1 MKTRYINWFFVAAL
15 AMMGCF
21 MTACEDQP
29 DKYEIADGV
38 PTLKYVRS
46 PLPEEA
52 DSLLV
57 GAYLG
62 NTVCLVGDNLRSIY
76 ELYFNDQK
84 ATLNT
89 SYMTDHTVLVDI
101 PKNIPEEVTNK
112 IYMITKSGEKVDF
125 DFSVMVPAPVVSSM
139 SCEYAPAGSEAVL
152 YGDYFVDDPNVPL
165 TISMPGDITVE
176 GEQIT
181 SITKTAVKFIVPE
194 GAVQGNIRV
203 KSIYGTG
210 QSVFQYKDTRNI
222 LFDWDGKYEGALAA
236 GNSWN
241 GDNEKKGQI
250 LASVPSVDE
259 KYMVMGPATL
269 SGGQWQTPGEYL
281 MMYWPDPNATEG
293 CVPLY
298 NLPQFKKMLE
308 DYKIEE
314 LALKFEVYVPTSNP
328 WMAEGM
334 QIRFT
339 SLDEVSMSN
348 QTQDYIWND
357 DESHE
362 EGKAPRGVWVPWE
375 ETGSYDT
382 NNQWVTVTLK
392 MLEFNKLVS
401 GLASDTEFTQD
412 RFAGLSIFLRGGGV
426 DGKECEPIICIDNIR
441 VVPVE
446 YYLKT

>member
-250 LASVPSVDE
+250 LASVPPVDG

-392 MLEFNKLVS
+392 MSEFNKLVS
-401 GLASDTEFTQD
+401 GLVSDTEFTQD

-441 VVPVE
+441 MVPVE
-446 YYLKT
+446 

>member
-15 AMMGCF
+15 AVMGCL

-89 SYMTDHTVLVDI
+89 SYMTDHTILVDI

-112 IYMITKSGEKVDF
+112 IYMVTKSGAKVDF

-181 SITKTAVKFIVPE
+181 SITKTAIKFIVPE

-250 LASVPSVDE
+250 LTSVPPVDG

-392 MLEFNKLVS
+392 MSEFNKLVS

-446 YYLKT
+446 

>member
-112 IYMITKSGEKVDF
+112 IYMITKSGAKVDF

-314 LALKFEVYVPTSNP
+314 LALKFEVYIPTSNP

-362 EGKAPRGVWVPWE
+362 EGKAPRGVWVPWK

-392 MLEFNKLVS
+392 MSEFNKLVS

-446 YYLKT
+446 

>member
-241 GDNEKKGQI
+241 GDNEKKGQTI
-250 LASVPSVDE
+250 SSVPPIDGNYLVL
-259 KYMVMGPATL
+259 GPSTL
-269 SGGQWQTPGEYL
+269 LGGQWETPNAYV
-281 MMYWPDPNATEG
+281 MMYWPDQHATQG

-298 NLPQFKKMLE
+298 DLPQFKKMLE
-308 DYKIEE
+308 EYE
-314 LALKFEVYVPTSNP
+314 LEDLAVKFEAYVPASNP

-334 QIRFT
+334 QIQFT
-339 SLDEVSMSN
+339 SLDEVSMEN
-348 QTQDYIWND
+348 QNNDYVYG
-357 DESHE
+357 
-362 EGKAPRGVWVPWE
+362 EGKEPRGVWVPWE

-382 NNQWVTVTLK
+382 GNQWVTVTLK
-392 MLEFNKLVS
+392 MSEFNKQVS
-401 GLASDTEFTQD
+401 GVVSETEFTKEKL
-412 RFAGLSIFLRGGGV
+412 AGLSIFLRGGGV

-446 YYLKT
+446 

>member
-38 PTLKYVRS
+38 PDLKYVRS

-112 IYMITKSGEKVDF
+112 IYMVTKSGAKVDF
-125 DFSVMVPAPVVSSM
+125 DFNVMVPAPVVSSM

-181 SITKTAVKFIVPE
+181 SITKTAVKFIVPV
-194 GAVQGNIRV
+194 GAMQGNIRV

-222 LFDWDGKYEGALAA
+222 LFDWDGNYEGALAA

-250 LASVPSVDE
+250 LASVPSVDG

-298 NLPQFKKMLE
+298 DLPQFKKMLE

-392 MLEFNKLVS
+392 MSEFNKLVS

-446 YYLKT
+446 

>member
-15 AMMGCF
+15 AMMGCL

-89 SYMTDHTVLVDI
+89 SYMTDHTILVDI

-112 IYMITKSGEKVDF
+112 IYMITKSGAKVDF
-125 DFSVMVPAPVVSSM
+125 DFNVMVPAPVVSSM

-152 YGDYFVDDPNVPL
+152 YGDYFVDDPNIPL

-181 SITKTAVKFIVPE
+181 SITKTAIKFIVPV
-194 GAVQGNIRV
+194 GAMQGNIRV

-236 GNSWN
+236 GNSWE

-250 LASVPSVDE
+250 LPSVPSVDNN
-259 KYMVMGPATL
+259 YMVLGTTFL
-269 SGGQWQTPGEYL
+269 SGGQWDTPKEYI
-281 MMYWPDPNATEG
+281 MMYWPDLNATEG

-298 NLPQFKKMLE
+298 DLPQFKEMLE
-308 DYKIEE
+308 DYTIEE

-334 QIRFT
+334 QIMFT
-339 SLDEVSMSN
+339 SLDEASIQKHN
-348 QTQDYIWND
+348 NDYFYQT
-357 DESHE
+357 ET
-362 EGKAPRGVWVPWE
+362 PRGVWVPWE

-382 NNQWVTVTLK
+382 GNQWVTVTLK
-392 MLEFNKLVS
+392 MSEFNKQISGVVS
-401 GLASDTEFTQD
+401 ETELTKEKL
-412 RFAGLSIFLRGGGV
+412 AGLSIFLRGGGV

-446 YYLKT
+446 

>member
-38 PTLKYVRS
+38 PILKYVRS

-112 IYMITKSGEKVDF
+112 IYMITKSGAKVDF
-125 DFSVMVPAPVVSSM
+125 DFNVMVPAPVVSSM

-181 SITKTAVKFIVPE
+181 SITKTAIKFIVPV
-194 GAVQGNIRV
+194 GAMQGNIRV

-250 LASVPSVDE
+250 LPSVPSVDNN
-259 KYMVMGPATL
+259 YMVLGTTFL
-269 SGGQWQTPGEYL
+269 SGGQWDTPPEYT
-281 MMYWPDPNATEG
+281 MMYWPDLNATEG

-298 NLPQFKKMLE
+298 DLPQFKKMLE
-308 DYKIEE
+308 DYTIEE

-334 QIRFT
+334 QIMFT
-339 SLDEVSMSN
+339 SLDEASIQKHN
-348 QTQDYIWND
+348 NDYFYQT
-357 DESHE
+357 ET
-362 EGKAPRGVWVPWE
+362 PRGVWVPWE

-382 NNQWVTVTLK
+382 GDQWVTVTLK
-392 MLEFNKLVS
+392 MSEFNKQLSGVVS
-401 GLASDTEFTQD
+401 ETELTKEKL
-412 RFAGLSIFLRGGGV
+412 AGLSIFLRGGGV

-446 YYLKT
+446 

>member
-15 AMMGCF
+15 AMMGCL

-112 IYMITKSGEKVDF
+112 IYMITKSGAKVDF

-250 LASVPSVDE
+250 LPSVPPVDG

-392 MLEFNKLVS
+392 MSEFNKLVS

-446 YYLKT
+446 

>member
-15 AMMGCF
+15 AMMGCL

-89 SYMTDHTVLVDI
+89 SYMTDHTILVDI

-112 IYMITKSGEKVDF
+112 IYMVTKSGAKVDF

-152 YGDYFVDDPNVPL
+152 YGDYFVDDSNVPL

-250 LASVPSVDE
+250 LASVPSVDG

-392 MLEFNKLVS
+392 MSEFNKLVS

-446 YYLKT
+446 

>member
-15 AMMGCF
+15 AMMGCL

-89 SYMTDHTVLVDI
+89 SYMTDHTILVDI

-112 IYMITKSGEKVDF
+112 IYMVTKSGAKVDF
-125 DFSVMVPAPVVSSM
+125 DFNVMVPAPVVSSM

-152 YGDYFVDDPNVPL
+152 YGDYFVDDPNIPL

-181 SITKTAVKFIVPE
+181 SITKTAVKFIVPV
-194 GAVQGNIRV
+194 GAMQGNIRV

-236 GNSWN
+236 GNSWS
-241 GDNEKKGQI
+241 GDDEKKGQTI
-250 LASVPSVDE
+250 SSVPPIDGNYLVL
-259 KYMVMGPATL
+259 GPSTL
-269 SGGQWQTPGEYL
+269 LGGQWETPNAYV
-281 MMYWPDPNATEG
+281 MMYWPDQHATQG

-298 NLPQFKKMLE
+298 DLPQFKKMLE
-308 DYKIEE
+308 DYE
-314 LALKFEVYVPTSNP
+314 LEDLAVKFEAYVPASNP

-334 QIRFT
+334 QIQFT
-339 SLDEVSMSN
+339 SLDEVSMEN
-348 QTQDYIWND
+348 QNNDYVYG
-357 DESHE
+357 
-362 EGKAPRGVWVPWE
+362 EGKEPRGVWIPWE

-382 NNQWVTVTLK
+382 GNQWVTVTLK
-392 MLEFNKLVS
+392 MSEFNKQISGVVS
-401 GLASDTEFTQD
+401 ETELTKEKL
-412 RFAGLSIFLRGGGV
+412 AGLSIFLRGGGV

-446 YYLKT
+446 

>member
-152 YGDYFVDDPNVPL
+152 YGDYFVDDPNVPF

-250 LASVPSVDE
+250 LASVPPVDG

-392 MLEFNKLVS
+392 MSEFNKLVS

-426 DGKECEPIICIDNIR
+426 DGKECEPIICMDNIR

-446 YYLKT
+446 

>member
-1 MKTRYINWFFVAAL
+1 MMHKMKTRYINWFFVAAL
-15 AMMGCF
+15 AMMGCL

-112 IYMITKSGEKVDF
+112 IYMITKSGAKVDF

-250 LASVPSVDE
+250 LTSVPPVDG

-392 MLEFNKLVS
+392 MSEFNKLVS

-446 YYLKT
+446 

>member
-15 AMMGCF
+15 AMMGCL

-89 SYMTDHTVLVDI
+89 SYMTDHTILVDI

-112 IYMITKSGEKVDF
+112 IYMVTKSGAKVDF
-125 DFSVMVPAPVVSSM
+125 DFSVMVPAPVVNSM

-152 YGDYFVDDPNVPL
+152 YGDYFVDDPNIPL

-181 SITKTAVKFIVPE
+181 SITKTAIKFIVPE

-222 LFDWDGKYEGALAA
+222 LFDWDGNYEGALAA

-250 LASVPSVDE
+250 LASVPSVDG

-392 MLEFNKLVS
+392 MSEFNKLVS

-446 YYLKT
+446 

>member
-15 AMMGCF
+15 AVMGCL

-38 PTLKYVRS
+38 PALKYVRS

-89 SYMTDHTVLVDI
+89 SYMTDHTILVDI

-112 IYMITKSGEKVDF
+112 IYMVTKSGAKVDF
-125 DFSVMVPAPVVSSM
+125 DFNVMVPAPVVSSM

-181 SITKTAVKFIVPE
+181 SITKTAVKFIVPV
-194 GAVQGNIRV
+194 GAMQGNIRV

-222 LFDWDGKYEGALAA
+222 LFDWDGNYEGALAA

-250 LASVPSVDE
+250 LASVPSVDG

-298 NLPQFKKMLE
+298 DLPQFKKMLE
-308 DYKIEE
+308 EYE
-314 LALKFEVYVPTSNP
+314 LEDLAVKFEAYVPASNP

-334 QIRFT
+334 QIQFT
-339 SLDEVSMSN
+339 SLDEVSMEN
-348 QTQDYIWND
+348 QNHDYVYG
-357 DESHE
+357 
-362 EGKAPRGVWVPWE
+362 EGKEPRGVWVPWE

-382 NNQWVTVTLK
+382 GNQWVTVTLK
-392 MLEFNKLVS
+392 MSEFNKQVS
-401 GLASDTEFTQD
+401 GVVSESEFTEENL
-412 RFAGLSIFLRGGGV
+412 AGLSIFLRGGGV

-446 YYLKT
+446 

>member
-15 AMMGCF
+15 AMMGCL

-89 SYMTDHTVLVDI
+89 SYMTDHTILVDI

-112 IYMITKSGEKVDF
+112 IYMVTKSGAKVDF
-125 DFSVMVPAPVVSSM
+125 DFNVMVPAPVVSSM

-250 LASVPSVDE
+250 LASVPSVDG

-298 NLPQFKKMLE
+298 NLPQFKEMLE

-392 MLEFNKLVS
+392 MSEFNKLVS

-446 YYLKT
+446 

>member
-15 AMMGCF
+15 AMMGCL

-38 PTLKYVRS
+38 PALKYVRS

-89 SYMTDHTVLVDI
+89 SYMTDHTILVDI

-112 IYMITKSGEKVDF
+112 IYMVTKSGAKVDF
-125 DFSVMVPAPVVSSM
+125 DFNVMVPAPVVSSM

-181 SITKTAVKFIVPE
+181 SITKTAIKFIVPE

-250 LASVPSVDE
+250 LPSVPSVDG

-392 MLEFNKLVS
+392 MSEFNKLVS

-426 DGKECEPIICIDNIR
+426 DGEECEPIICIDNIR

-446 YYLKT
+446 

>member
-15 AMMGCF
+15 AMMGCL

-89 SYMTDHTVLVDI
+89 SYMTDHTILVDI

-112 IYMITKSGEKVDF
+112 IYMITKSGAKVDF
-125 DFSVMVPAPVVSSM
+125 DFNVMVPDPVVSSM

-152 YGDYFVDDPNVPL
+152 YGDYFVDDPNIPL

-181 SITKTAVKFIVPE
+181 SITKTAVKFIVPV
-194 GAVQGNIRV
+194 GAMQGNIRV

-236 GNSWN
+236 GNSWS
-241 GDNEKKGQI
+241 GDDEKKGQTI
-250 LASVPSVDE
+250 SSVPPIDGNYLVL
-259 KYMVMGPATL
+259 GPSTL
-269 SGGQWQTPGEYL
+269 LGGQWETPNAYV
-281 MMYWPDPNATEG
+281 MMYWPDQHATQG

-298 NLPQFKKMLE
+298 DLPQFKKMLE
-308 DYKIEE
+308 DYE
-314 LALKFEVYVPTSNP
+314 LEDLAVKFEAYVPASNP

-334 QIRFT
+334 QIQFT
-339 SLDEVSMSN
+339 SLDEVSMEN
-348 QTQDYIWND
+348 QNNDYVYG
-357 DESHE
+357 
-362 EGKAPRGVWVPWE
+362 EGKEPRGVWIPWE

-382 NNQWVTVTLK
+382 GNQWVTVTLK
-392 MLEFNKLVS
+392 MSEFNKQISGVVS
-401 GLASDTEFTQD
+401 ETELTKEKL
-412 RFAGLSIFLRGGGV
+412 AGLSIFLRGGGV

-446 YYLKT
+446 

>member
-15 AMMGCF
+15 AMMGCL

-89 SYMTDHTVLVDI
+89 SYMTDHTILVDI

-112 IYMITKSGEKVDF
+112 IYMVTKSGAKVDF
-125 DFSVMVPAPVVSSM
+125 DFNVMVPAPVVSSM

-181 SITKTAVKFIVPE
+181 SITKTAIKFIVPV
-194 GAVQGNIRV
+194 GAMQGNIRV

-241 GDNEKKGQI
+241 GDNEKRGQI
-250 LASVPSVDE
+250 LASVPPVDNN
-259 KYMVMGPATL
+259 YMVLGTTFL
-269 SGGQWQTPGEYL
+269 SGGQWDTPPEYI

-348 QTQDYIWND
+348 QTQAYIWND

-392 MLEFNKLVS
+392 MSEFNKLVS

-446 YYLKT
+446 

>member
-21 MTACEDQP
+21 MTACEDRP

-250 LASVPSVDE
+250 LASVPSVDG

-392 MLEFNKLVS
+392 MSEFNKLVS

-446 YYLKT
+446 

>member
-15 AMMGCF
+15 AMMGCL

-57 GAYLG
+57 EAYLG

-89 SYMTDHTVLVDI
+89 SYMTDHTILVDI

-112 IYMITKSGEKVDF
+112 IYMVTKSGAKVDF
-125 DFSVMVPAPVVSSM
+125 DFNVMVPAPVVSSM

-181 SITKTAVKFIVPE
+181 SITKTAVKFIVPV
-194 GAVQGNIRV
+194 GAMQGNIRV

-222 LFDWDGKYEGALAA
+222 LFDWDGNYEGALAA

-250 LASVPSVDE
+250 LPSVPSVDNN
-259 KYMVMGPATL
+259 YMVLGTTFL
-269 SGGQWQTPGEYL
+269 SGDQWNTPPEYT
-281 MMYWPDPNATEG
+281 MMYWPDLNATEG

-298 NLPQFKKMLE
+298 DLPQFKKMLE
-308 DYKIEE
+308 DYTIEE

-328 WMAEGM
+328 WMANGM
-334 QIRFT
+334 QIMFT
-339 SLDEVSMSN
+339 SLDEASIQKHN
-348 QTQDYIWND
+348 NDYFYQT
-357 DESHE
+357 ET
-362 EGKAPRGVWVPWE
+362 PRGVWVPWE

-382 NNQWVTVTLK
+382 GDQWVTVTLK
-392 MLEFNKLVS
+392 MSEFNKQVS
-401 GLASDTEFTQD
+401 GVVSETELTKEKL
-412 RFAGLSIFLRGGGV
+412 AGLSIFLRGGGV

-446 YYLKT
+446 

>member
-112 IYMITKSGEKVDF
+112 IYMVTKSGEKVDF

-181 SITKTAVKFIVPE
+181 SITKTAVKFIVPG

-250 LASVPSVDE
+250 LASVPPVDE

-392 MLEFNKLVS
+392 ISEFNKLVS

-446 YYLKT
+446 

>member
-89 SYMTDHTVLVDI
+89 SYMTDHTILVDI

-241 GDNEKKGQI
+241 GDNEKKRQI
-250 LASVPSVDE
+250 LASVPPVDE

-392 MLEFNKLVS
+392 MSEFNKLVS

-446 YYLKT
+446 

>member
-112 IYMITKSGEKVDF
+112 IYMITKSGAKVDF

-222 LFDWDGKYEGALAA
+222 LFDWDEKYEGALAA

-250 LASVPSVDE
+250 LASVPPVDE

-392 MLEFNKLVS
+392 MSEFNKLVS

-446 YYLKT
+446 

>member
-89 SYMTDHTVLVDI
+89 SYMTDHTILVDI

-112 IYMITKSGEKVDF
+112 IYMVTKSGAKVDF

-181 SITKTAVKFIVPE
+181 SITKTAIKFIVPE

-250 LASVPSVDE
+250 LASVPSVDG

-392 MLEFNKLVS
+392 MSEFNKLVS

-446 YYLKT
+446 

>member
-38 PTLKYVRS
+38 PALKYVRS

-250 LASVPSVDE
+250 LASVPSVDG

-314 LALKFEVYVPTSNP
+314 LVLKFEVYVPTSNP

-392 MLEFNKLVS
+392 MSEFNKLVS

-446 YYLKT
+446 

>member
-15 AMMGCF
+15 AVMGCL

-89 SYMTDHTVLVDI
+89 SYMTDHTILVDI

-112 IYMITKSGEKVDF
+112 IYMVTKSGAKVDF
-125 DFSVMVPAPVVSSM
+125 DFNVMVPAPVVSSM

-250 LASVPSVDE
+250 LPSVPSVDG

-392 MLEFNKLVS
+392 MSEFNKLVS

-426 DGKECEPIICIDNIR
+426 DGKECEPIICMDNIR

-446 YYLKT
+446 

>member
-15 AMMGCF
+15 AMMGCL

-89 SYMTDHTVLVDI
+89 SYMTDHTILVDI

-112 IYMITKSGEKVDF
+112 IYMVTKSGAKVDF
-125 DFSVMVPAPVVSSM
+125 DFNVMVPAPVVSSM

-181 SITKTAVKFIVPE
+181 SITKTAIKFIVPV
-194 GAVQGNIRV
+194 GAMQGNIRV

-222 LFDWDGKYEGALAA
+222 LFDWDGNYEGALAA

-250 LASVPSVDE
+250 LASVPSVDG

-314 LALKFEVYVPTSNP
+314 LALKFEVYVPASNP

-334 QIRFT
+334 QIQFT
-339 SLDEVSMSN
+339 SLDEVSMEN
-348 QTQDYIWND
+348 QNNDYVYG
-357 DESHE
+357 
-362 EGKAPRGVWVPWE
+362 EGKEPRGVWVPWE

-382 NNQWVTVTLK
+382 GNQWVTVTLK
-392 MLEFNKLVS
+392 TS
-401 GLASDTEFTQD
+401 EFTKQVAGIVSESE
-412 RFAGLSIFLRGGGV
+412 FTEENLAGLSIFLRGGGL

-446 YYLKT
+446 

>member
-112 IYMITKSGEKVDF
+112 IYMVTKSGAKVDF
-125 DFSVMVPAPVVSSM
+125 DFNVMVPAPVVSSM

-181 SITKTAVKFIVPE
+181 SITKTAVKFIVPV
-194 GAVQGNIRV
+194 GAMQGNIRV

-250 LASVPSVDE
+250 LASVPSVDG

-392 MLEFNKLVS
+392 MSEFNKLVS

-446 YYLKT
+446 

>member
-15 AMMGCF
+15 AMMGCL

-89 SYMTDHTVLVDI
+89 SYMTDHTILVDI

-112 IYMITKSGEKVDF
+112 IYMVTKSGAKVDF

-181 SITKTAVKFIVPE
+181 SITKTAIKFIVPE

-250 LASVPSVDE
+250 LASVPSVDG

-362 EGKAPRGVWVPWE
+362 EGKAPRGVWVPWK

-392 MLEFNKLVS
+392 MSEFNKLVS

-446 YYLKT
+446 

>member
-112 IYMITKSGEKVDF
+112 IYMVTKSGEKVDF

-392 MLEFNKLVS
+392 MSEFNKLVS

-446 YYLKT
+446 

>member
-181 SITKTAVKFIVPE
+181 SITKTAIKFIVPE

-250 LASVPSVDE
+250 LTSVPPVDG

-392 MLEFNKLVS
+392 MSEFNKLVS

-446 YYLKT
+446 

>member
-250 LASVPSVDE
+250 LASVPSVDG

-392 MLEFNKLVS
+392 MSEFNKLVS

-441 VVPVE
+441 MVPVE
-446 YYLKT
+446 

>member
-15 AMMGCF
+15 AVMGCL

-89 SYMTDHTVLVDI
+89 SYMTDHTILVDI
-101 PKNIPEEVTNK
+101 PKNIPKEVTNK
-112 IYMITKSGEKVDF
+112 IYMITKAGEKVDF

-250 LASVPSVDE
+250 LASVPSVDG

-392 MLEFNKLVS
+392 MSEFNKLVS

-426 DGKECEPIICIDNIR
+426 DGKECEPIICMDNIR

-446 YYLKT
+446 

>member
-1 MKTRYINWFFVAAL
+1 MKTRYINCFFVAAL

-89 SYMTDHTVLVDI
+89 SYMTDHTILVDI

-112 IYMITKSGEKVDF
+112 IYMVTKSGAKVDF

-181 SITKTAVKFIVPE
+181 SITKTAIKFIVPE

-250 LASVPSVDE
+250 LASVPSVDG

-362 EGKAPRGVWVPWE
+362 EGKASRGVWVPWE

-392 MLEFNKLVS
+392 MSEFNKLVS
-401 GLASDTEFTQD
+401 GLVSDTELTQD

-426 DGKECEPIICIDNIR
+426 DGKECEPIICMDNIR

-446 YYLKT
+446 

>member
-15 AMMGCF
+15 AMMGCL

-38 PTLKYVRS
+38 PALKYVRS

-250 LASVPSVDE
+250 LASVPSVDG

-392 MLEFNKLVS
+392 MSEFNKLVS

-426 DGKECEPIICIDNIR
+426 DGKECEPIICMDNIR

-446 YYLKT
+446 

>member
-15 AMMGCF
+15 AVMGCL

-89 SYMTDHTVLVDI
+89 SYMTDHTILVDI

-112 IYMITKSGEKVDF
+112 IYMVTKSGAKVDF

-181 SITKTAVKFIVPE
+181 SITKTAIKFIVPE

-250 LASVPSVDE
+250 LASVPSVDG

-298 NLPQFKKMLE
+298 NLPQFKEMLE

-392 MLEFNKLVS
+392 MSEFNKLVS

-426 DGKECEPIICIDNIR
+426 DGKECEPIICMDNIR

-446 YYLKT
+446 

>member
-15 AMMGCF
+15 AMMGCL

-89 SYMTDHTVLVDI
+89 SYMTDHTILVDI

-112 IYMITKSGEKVDF
+112 IYMVTKSGAKVDF
-125 DFSVMVPAPVVSSM
+125 DFNVMVPAPVVSSM

-152 YGDYFVDDPNVPL
+152 YGDYFVDDPNIPL

-181 SITKTAVKFIVPE
+181 SITKTAVKFIVPV
-194 GAVQGNIRV
+194 GAMQGNIRV

-236 GNSWN
+236 GNSWE

-250 LASVPSVDE
+250 LPSVPSVDNN
-259 KYMVMGPATL
+259 YMVLGTTFL
-269 SGGQWQTPGEYL
+269 SGGQWDTPKEYI
-281 MMYWPDPNATEG
+281 MMYWPDLNATEG

-298 NLPQFKKMLE
+298 DLPQFKKMLE
-308 DYKIEE
+308 DYTIEE

-334 QIRFT
+334 QIMFT
-339 SLDEVSMSN
+339 SLDEASIQKHN
-348 QTQDYIWND
+348 NDYFYQT
-357 DESHE
+357 ET
-362 EGKAPRGVWVPWE
+362 PRGVWVPWE

-382 NNQWVTVTLK
+382 GDQWVTVTLK
-392 MLEFNKLVS
+392 MSEFNKQLSGVVS
-401 GLASDTEFTQD
+401 ETELTKEKL
-412 RFAGLSIFLRGGGV
+412 AGLSIFLRGGGV

-446 YYLKT
+446 

>member
-15 AMMGCF
+15 AVMGCL

-89 SYMTDHTVLVDI
+89 SYMTDHTILVDI

-112 IYMITKSGEKVDF
+112 IYMVTKSGAKVDF
-125 DFSVMVPAPVVSSM
+125 DFSVMVPAPVVNSM
-139 SCEYAPAGSEAVL
+139 SCEYASAGSEAVL

-181 SITKTAVKFIVPE
+181 SITKTAIKFIVPE

-222 LFDWDGKYEGALAA
+222 LFDWDGNYEGALAA

-250 LASVPSVDE
+250 LPSVPPVDG

-281 MMYWPDPNATEG
+281 MMYWPDPNAAEG

-298 NLPQFKKMLE
+298 NLPQFKEMLE

-314 LALKFEVYVPTSNP
+314 LALKFEVYIPTSNP

-392 MLEFNKLVS
+392 MSEFNKLVS

-446 YYLKT
+446 